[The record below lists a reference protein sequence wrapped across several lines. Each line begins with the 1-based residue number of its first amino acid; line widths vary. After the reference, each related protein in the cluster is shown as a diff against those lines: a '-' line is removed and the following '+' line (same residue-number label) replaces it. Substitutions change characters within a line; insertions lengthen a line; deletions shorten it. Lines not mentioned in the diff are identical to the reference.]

1 MWFLIK
7 TSMVFTMG
15 LVVLSYFSSAPE
27 VPSDSQAS
35 QLQLSQAIS
44 AATDAY
50 GYVSALCTEKPE
62 VCEKGSEA
70 LTALAIRAKEGARV
84 AYQIL
89 DTQLAAQDGAKPGPN
104 TSPAQ
109 PMPPVLTSQA
119 DGVTTGTIPLPLKRP
134 ER

>member
-27 VPSDSQAS
+27 APSDSQAS
-35 QLQLSQAIS
+35 QLQLSHAIS

-62 VCEKGSEA
+62 VCEKGGETF
-70 LTALAIRAKEGARV
+70 TALAIRAKEGARV
-84 AYQIL
+84 AYQFL
-89 DTQLAAQDGAKPGPN
+89 DTQLAAQEGAKPGAN
-104 TSPAQ
+104 TSPTQ
-109 PMPPVLTSQA
+109 PMPPVITSQA
-119 DGVTTGTIPLPLKRP
+119 DGVTTGTIPLPQKRP